1 MRPTAKHGGL
11 TIRTRWTILE
21 QLRKHYVWAVV
32 AMGTLAV
39 FGSLG
44 LARFGYTVVLPAMQS
59 DLGLDNTQ
67 AGVLATANLSGYLAL
82 SLIGGALATR
92 FGPRV
97 VVALGLAV
105 TGTGM
110 LFTGL
115 GNGLLPLAAWRA
127 LTGLGSGASNITVLG
142 LLAAWFTAR
151 RRGLGA
157 GIAVAGSSIG
167 LIVVGTMVPRIL
179 AAYGDSGWRLC
190 WYIFGGITLTLA
202 LGSYLV
208 LRNSP
213 SELGLE
219 PVGRNGEAPAPSV
232 KRQRPQW
239 GLVYRSPTVW
249 HLGLVYVAF
258 GFSYIIYMTFFTKNL
273 IAEGGYTQEAAG
285 SLFMVM
291 GWASLFCGLIWGTAS
306 DVIGR
311 KRALVIVY
319 LIHTAAFGLFS
330 LWQSPAGF
338 TISAVLFGLTAWS
351 IPAIMAATCG
361 DILGPRLAPAALGFI
376 TVFFGIGQA
385 VSPSI
390 AGAIADRA
398 DSFYP
403 VFLLAAGV
411 AFVGAV
417 GASLLRTS
425 GMKERTLDR
434 I

>member
-1 MRPTAKHGGL
+1 M
-11 TIRTRWTILE
+11 
-21 QLRKHYVWAVV
+21 

-67 AGVLATANLSGYLAL
+67 AGVLATANLTGSLAL
-82 SLIGGALATR
+82 SLIGGILATR

-97 VVALGLAV
+97 IIALGLAL
-105 TGTGM
+105 TGAGM
-110 LFTGL
+110 LLTGL
-115 GNGLLPLAAWRA
+115 GSGLLPLAAWRA
-127 LTGLGSGASNITVLG
+127 VTGIGSGASNITVLG
-142 LLAAWFTAR
+142 LLSAWFTAR
-151 RRGLGA
+151 RRGLGT
-157 GIAVAGSSIG
+157 GIVVAGSSLG
-167 LIVVGTMVPRIL
+167 LIVVGTVVPRIL
-179 AAYGDSGWRLC
+179 AGYGDSAWRLC
-190 WYIFGGITLTLA
+190 WYIFGGITLVLA
-202 LGSYLV
+202 VGSYLV

-213 SELGLE
+213 SELGLK
-219 PVGRNGEAPAPSV
+219 PIGSDGAVPIPSA
-232 KRQRPQW
+232 KRQKPQW
-239 GLVYRSPTVW
+239 GLVYKSPAVW

-311 KRALVIVY
+311 KRALIIVY
-319 LIHTAAFGLFS
+319 LIHTAAFSLFS

-338 TISAVLFGLTAWS
+338 TLSAVLFGLTAWS

-376 TVFFGIGQA
+376 TLFFGIGQA

-411 AFVGAV
+411 AFIGAV
-417 GASLLRTS
+417 GASLLRT
-425 GMKERTLDR
+425 GETREDVR
-434 I
+434 